1 MRQKQPRPDHSEATD
16 RVRIEAAALAALA
29 RRDHSA
35 AEIRDK
41 LVRRGFDRDAVDE
54 VVQDLGASGL
64 QDDARFVE
72 AFVAARVGRGQGPV
86 RIAQDLRQRGI
97 AADDA
102 EQALMSIENWEARA
116 ADVRQRKFGAAPP
129 ADWNE
134 RGKQV
139 RFLQQRG
146 FKSEHIRAALDGG
159 WDEEA

>member
-1 MRQKQPRPDHSEATD
+1 VSQKRPRPDPSEATD

-35 AEIRDK
+35 AEIREK
-41 LVRRGFDRDAVDE
+41 LTRRGFDQDAVDE
-54 VVQDLGASGL
+54 VVTSLGAAGL

-72 AFVAARVGRGQGPV
+72 AFVSARAGRGHGPV

-97 AADDA
+97 AALDI
-102 EQALMSIENWEARA
+102 EQALMVIEDWDAHA
-116 ADVRQRKFGAAPP
+116 YDVRRRKFGDAAP
-129 ADWNE
+129 ANWNE
-134 RGKQV
+134 RGKQA

-146 FKSEHIRAALDGG
+146 FKSEHIRAALDGD

>member
-1 MRQKQPRPDHSEATD
+1 MRQKQPRPDPTEATN

-35 AEIRDK
+35 EEIRDK
-41 LVRRGFDRDAVDE
+41 LTRRGFDGDAVDE
-54 VVQDLGASGL
+54 VLISLSAAGL

-72 AFVAARVGRGQGPV
+72 AFVSARVGRGHGPV

-97 AADDA
+97 AADDV
-102 EQALMSIENWEARA
+102 EQALMAVENWEARA
-116 ADVRQRKFGAAPP
+116 ADVRKRKFGDAAP
-129 ADWNE
+129 ADWNA
-134 RGKQV
+134 RGKQA